1 MKHSHRNCPGP
12 LNRRT
17 FLELGRL
24 SVLGMGMSDYLSYKA
39 QATAVGNDLSDTSV
53 IFVWLPGGPPH
64 METYDMKPHAPAE
77 YRGEF
82 NPIQTNVPGTD
93 VCELLP
99 MHAKIA
105 DKFNLIRSIHHE
117 FADHGGGHK
126 RLMTGRVPATPT
138 GTVNDAPAVSC
149 IIKKMLEDGTSEM
162 PVCVNEVDASRAGI
176 DTFAMGPA
184 WLGPSTTP
192 FIVGGNPSDD
202 DFKVQNIG
210 VKKAM
215 EGRLDDRLAML
226 EGVDQFRR
234 DVDKSGTMK
243 AMDSFNRQAIDMLMS
258 DKVRNAFDL
267 SQEPKE
273 VRDRYGWHAYGQRAI
288 LGRRLVEAGVR
299 FVTMVWENPYIQG
312 VPMPKEGAYNWDS
325 HAVNAHI
332 FKDSEWRLPVYD
344 QALTALIED
353 LYERGLD
360 RKVLLVATG
369 EFGRTPRI
377 TVQRGTKTGV
387 EQPGRDHW
395 PKAMSVLV
403 SGGGMNTGQVIGATN
418 SKGEHPVERILT
430 PNDLWASVYRH
441 LGINH
446 KHTLHDLQ
454 GRPMQILP
462 FGDPIDEIMSVV

>member
-1 MKHSHRNCPGP
+1 M
-12 LNRRT
+12 
-17 FLELGRL
+17 LGL
-24 SVLGMGMSDYLSYKA
+24 GMSDFLAY
-39 QATAVGNDLSDTSV
+39 QAEAAERGDNLEDTSV

-64 METYDMKPHAPAE
+64 METYDMKPNAPVE

-82 NPIQTNVPGTD
+82 DPIQTNVPGID

-99 MHAKIA
+99 LHAKIA
-105 DKFNLIRSIHHE
+105 DKFSLIRSIHHE

-126 RLMTGRVPATPT
+126 RLMTGRIPATPT
-138 GTVNDAPAVSC
+138 GTVNDAPAVSS
-149 IIKKMLEDGTSEM
+149 IVKKMLEDGRSEM
-162 PVCVNEVDASRAGI
+162 PVCVTEVDASRAGI

-192 FIVGGNPSDD
+192 FIVGGDPSKE

-210 VKKAM
+210 VKQEMA
-215 EGRLDDRLAML
+215 GRLDDRLAML

-234 DVDKSGTMK
+234 DVDKSGAMK

-258 DKVRNAFDL
+258 DKVRDAFDL
-267 SQEPKE
+267 SKEPKE
-273 VRDRYGWHAYGQRAI
+273 LRDRYGWHAYGQRAI

-299 FVTMVWENPYIQG
+299 FVTMVWEHPRT
-312 VPMPKEGAYNWDS
+312 PMPKYATYNWDS

-332 FKDSEWRLPVYD
+332 FKDCQWRVPLYD

-353 LYERGLD
+353 LYNRGLD
-360 RKVLLVATG
+360 KRVLLVATG
-369 EFGRTPRI
+369 EFGRTPKI
-377 TVQRGTKTGV
+377 TVRRGTQTGV

-403 SGGGMNTGQVIGATN
+403 SGGGMKTGQVIGATN
-418 SKGEHPVERILT
+418 NKGEHPVERILT
-430 PNDLWASVYRH
+430 PNDLWASVYRY

-462 FGDPIDEIMSVV
+462 FGDPIEEIAPVA